1 MIAEGSVRLQWVWQS
16 ARGTNWVLQGFD
28 CYKRKRH
35 WRQGNARWP
44 ESAKSIRLTTPSD
57 TLVTGM
63 RGGVGWGGFRRCS
76 LLGCMMRAVQLHLN
90 GRCIWVAIICNDSP
104 FFAAMSSSSITIPV
118 PGPTCLSANG
128 CRRSNNV
135 SFSKLISSS
144 HIHTSWTTLLSSII
158 ISSGHLTHAVWALGW
173 KQQILYIS
181 VNYKEQNS
189 EMCKLELLAKSCIEL
204 WLSHLKL
211 LLDLIHP
218 PFFKQGNCLKHVFL
232 GETFGLIVF

>member
-1 MIAEGSVRLQWVWQS
+1 MQVLVNVFCWKGCEVLQAWLQRAQWGCNGFDNA

-44 ESAKSIRLTTPSD
+44 ESAKSIRLTIPPTPSD
-57 TLVTGM
+57 TLETGM
-63 RGGVGWGGFRRCS
+63 RGGVGWGGCRRCS

-118 PGPTCLSANG
+118 PAPTCLSANG
-128 CRRSNNV
+128 WRRSNNV
-135 SFSKLISSS
+135 SIYSAFDAAGSKLISSS

-158 ISSGHLTHAVWALGW
+158 ISSGHLTHAVWALG
-173 KQQILYIS
+173 
-181 VNYKEQNS
+181 
-189 EMCKLELLAKSCIEL
+189 
-204 WLSHLKL
+204 
-211 LLDLIHP
+211 
-218 PFFKQGNCLKHVFL
+218 
-232 GETFGLIVF
+232 